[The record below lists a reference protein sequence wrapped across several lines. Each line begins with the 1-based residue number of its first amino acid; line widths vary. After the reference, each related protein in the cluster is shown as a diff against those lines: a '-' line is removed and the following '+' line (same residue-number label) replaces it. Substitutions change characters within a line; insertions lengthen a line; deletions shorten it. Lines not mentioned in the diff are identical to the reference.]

1 MIYKDLRRIDT
12 VSVRYYYGG
21 FYPFLL
27 NNNDKY
33 QLLCD
38 NVECTVLWAIIMT
51 LEYPITIIQADST
64 PIIIEKG
71 FPIYIIYLITLIFI
85 VH

>member
-27 NNNDKY
+27 NNNGEQY
-33 QLLCD
+33 S
-38 NVECTVLWAIIMT
+38 E
-51 LEYPITIIQADST
+51 
-64 PIIIEKG
+64 G
-71 FPIYIIYLITLIFI
+71 IYIYFNY
-85 VH
+85 